1 LYIGKKNF
9 IVKIGRM
16 KVYTFPRGGLSF
28 DDPAVPPKDFSVVA
42 FLPVL
47 TVVPIGSGTGGRV
60 YPLVNVGERVK
71 EGMLIG
77 RASGPGEANVHAT
90 VPGRVARK
98 IPWKDNEG
106 NSCNALL
113 IRMEGSFDRLGRR
126 EEVFSWSGM
135 NCYDLQRIIAEY
147 GVVEMEGSGIPAAEI
162 ISAFRRAGE
171 AGSLVVR
178 CVFDDPWLAADYV
191 LCRER
196 LAAVVEGSAITVRA
210 AGKLERIVFAVSHQ
224 ERDLGEAMLAEA
236 ARWDIPAFLALVG
249 SRYPQRNRREL
260 ELVLRNYEK
269 KEGPALGS
277 LLILGPA
284 TMAAVYDAVKFK
296 RPPLDRYVA
305 VGGPA
310 VKTPQVM
317 KARIGKQLGELFAEC
332 GGFVAPPKHI
342 AKGTPLLGRAVL
354 NLNEPLTKTC
364 FAVFAMLKARSAD
377 HPERNCIGCGECRNV
392 CPVGLDPEELYK
404 AINAFNS
411 APPEGAAECHG
422 CGCCEAVCPSQLP
435 LSGVIRGN
443 PQGERY
449 A

>member
-1 LYIGKKNF
+1 MYIREKNF
-9 IVKIGRM
+9 IVKADLM

-28 DDPAVPPKDFSVVA
+28 DDPAVPSKNSSVVA

-47 TVVPIGSGTGGRV
+47 TVIPMGSNTGGRV
-60 YPLVNVGERVK
+60 YPLVNVGDRVK

-77 RASGPGEANVHAT
+77 KASGPGEANVHAS

-98 IPWKDNEG
+98 IPWKDSEG
-106 NSCNALL
+106 RPCDALV
-113 IRMEGSFDRLGRR
+113 IRMEGAFERLGRR

-171 AGSLVVR
+171 MGSLVVR

-191 LCRER
+191 LCKER
-196 LAAVVEGSAITVRA
+196 LAEVVEGSVITVRA
-210 AGKLERIVFAVSHQ
+210 AGKAERVVFAVSYREQ
-224 ERDLGEAMLAEA
+224 DLGEAMLAEA
-236 ARWDIPAFLALVG
+236 ARWDIPASLALVG

-260 ELVLRNYEK
+260 ELVLRDYEK
-269 KEGPALGS
+269 NEGVALGS
-277 LLILGPA
+277 LLIMGPA
-284 TMAAVYDAVKFK
+284 TMAAVYDAVRFK

-317 KARIGKQLGELFAEC
+317 KARIGKRLGELFAEC
-332 GGFVAPPKHI
+332 GGFAATPKHI
-342 AKGTPLLGRAVL
+342 AGGTPLLGRAVL
-354 NLNEPLTKTC
+354 NLDEPVTKTS
-364 FAVFAMLKARSAD
+364 FAVFAMLKARCGD
-377 HPERNCIGCGECRNV
+377 HPERNCIGCGECRAV

-404 AINAFNS
+404 SIIAFNS
-411 APPEGAAECHG
+411 GPPEGAAECHG

-443 PQGERY
+443 RGERY

>member
-1 LYIGKKNF
+1 LYIREKSF
-9 IVKIGRM
+9 IVKIELM

-28 DDPAVPPKDFSVVA
+28 DTPAVPLKNSSVVA

-47 TVVPIGSGTGGRV
+47 TVIPMGSSHGGRV
-60 YPLVNVGERVK
+60 YPLVNVGERVR

-77 RASGPGEANVHAT
+77 RAGPGEANVHAT
-90 VPGRVARK
+90 VPGKVARK
-98 IPWKDNEG
+98 IPWKDSKG
-106 NSCNALL
+106 NLCDALV
-113 IRMEGSFDRLGRR
+113 IRMEGTFERLGRR

-147 GVVEMEGSGIPAAEI
+147 GVVEMEGSGVPAAET
-162 ISAFRRAGE
+162 ISAFRSAGKT
-171 AGSLVVR
+171 GSLVVR

-191 LCRER
+191 LCKER
-196 LAAVVEGSAITVRA
+196 LAAVVEGAVITVHA
-210 AGKLERIVFAVSHQ
+210 AGKAERVVFAVSHG

-236 ARWDIPAFLALVG
+236 ARWDIPASLVLVG

-260 ELVLRNYEK
+260 ELVLRDYEK
-269 KEGPALGS
+269 KEGLELGS

-284 TMAAVYDAVKFK
+284 TIAAVYDAVKFK

-317 KARIGKQLGELFAEC
+317 KARIGKRLGELFAEC
-332 GGFVAPPKHI
+332 GGFLAPPKHI
-342 AKGTPLLGRAVL
+342 AKGTPLLGRTVL
-354 NLNEPLTKTC
+354 NLDEPVSKTS
-364 FAVFAMLKARSAD
+364 FAVFAMLKARSAE
-377 HPERNCIGCGECRNV
+377 HPERNCIGCGECRIV

-404 AINAFNS
+404 TIIAFNS
-411 APPEGAAECHG
+411 GHPEGAAECHG
-422 CGCCEAVCPSQLP
+422 CGCCEAVCPSKLP

-443 PQGERY
+443 LRGERY